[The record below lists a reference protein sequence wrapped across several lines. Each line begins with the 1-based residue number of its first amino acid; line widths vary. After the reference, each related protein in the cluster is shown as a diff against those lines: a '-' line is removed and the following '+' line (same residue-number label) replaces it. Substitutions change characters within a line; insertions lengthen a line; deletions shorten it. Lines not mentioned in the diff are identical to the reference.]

1 MATTLKRKK
10 LKYPNLMRII
20 KFGILNAMLG
30 CGAICILSVPEEYS
44 DNFVEKLFLNEAA
57 GILLI
62 LCSGFLLKRWGE
74 ELNLNI

>member
-20 KFGILNAMLG
+20 KFGILTAMLW

-44 DNFVEKLFLNEAA
+44 DKFVEKLLFKEAA